1 MEDTVTS
8 LITYRCN
15 NKKPIIA
22 TTNLPDQDMQPADR
36 RDRSAGGTDYTRS
49 LIDQI
54 GMRARSRLFEM
65 CRVIRMP
72 SQVEDYRLRKA
83 RIN

>member
-1 MEDTVTS
+1 MTS

-22 TTNLPDQDMQPADR
+22 TTNLPDQDMQTPDR
-36 RDRSAGGTDYTRS
+36 RDRSAGGTEYKRS